1 MTPKNSCSM
10 GEVALKYRLMPESPD
25 SDTDSI
31 VGDIPGVL
39 PNDADLGAHEIQ
51 PFAFGLKAIVIV
63 IMGVDR
69 DGFATEVETGL
80 NSLTDVQTVVLEEQS
95 LV

>member
-1 MTPKNSCSM
+1 M

-63 IMGVDR
+63 IMI
-69 DGFATEVETGL
+69 DGSGFYFVSERTFLRTPMML
-80 NSLTDVQTVVLEEQS
+80 
-95 LV
+95 